1 MKHLFILFM
10 PFLFSCSQPNKQIV
24 SQSTEKILIDNT
36 GKTQGTSFH
45 IQYLSFEGED
55 YKEQIDSLL
64 SEIDSSLSTYKKYSL
79 ISKINQGEGR
89 RLDQM
94 FLDIFYASEKVYIES
109 NGDFDC
115 SIAPLSNYWGF
126 GFEGDLYKIDSAEVK
141 RRLNLVD
148 FSKIKIIDDSL
159 RLSEGMQLDFNSI
172 AQGYSVDVI
181 SDFLRSK
188 QIFDYLIE
196 IGGEVRCSGINQ
208 EQVSWKIGIDKPSDE
223 IDIEERFSLIL
234 SLRDE
239 SLATSGNYR
248 NFYIEDGVKY
258 SHTINP
264 KTGFPAKNSL
274 MSVSVIHESCM
285 YADAYATAFMTM
297 GVKQTIEFLEDHKE
311 IEAYLIYSENGKWKE
326 FMTEG
331 IRDRLIK

>member
-1 MKHLFILFM
+1 M
-10 PFLFSCSQPNKQIV
+10 
-24 SQSTEKILIDNT
+24 
-36 GKTQGTSFH
+36 
-45 IQYLSFEGED
+45 
-55 YKEQIDSLL
+55 
-64 SEIDSSLSTYKKYSL
+64 
-79 ISKINQGEGR
+79 
-89 RLDQM
+89 
-94 FLDIFYASEKVYIES
+94 
-109 NGDFDC
+109 
-115 SIAPLSNYWGF
+115 
-126 GFEGDLYKIDSAEVK
+126 
-141 RRLNLVD
+141 
-148 FSKIKIIDDSL
+148 
-159 RLSEGMQLDFNSI
+159 
-172 AQGYSVDVI
+172 
-181 SDFLRSK
+181 
-188 QIFDYLIE
+188 
-196 IGGEVRCSGINQ
+196 
-208 EQVSWKIGIDKPSDE
+208 
-223 IDIEERFSLIL
+223 
-234 SLRDE
+234 RDE